1 MAGDVGEPH
10 YLRRK
15 DAMRTQVGIVGGGPA
30 GTLLS
35 HLLHQKGIESVVLE
49 LRSREVVETTVR
61 AGVLEHGTAE
71 LLKETGVGE
80 RMDHEGAV
88 HHGINLQ
95 FGGRRH
101 RIDFAELTGGR
112 KIWVYGQQEVVKDL
126 YAARLEAGGQ
136 IIFEAAAIGLR
147 DLDTPTPKIRFR
159 RGAELDP
166 DAGGIRFHGD
176 AEDEEITCDFV
187 AGCDGFFGP
196 CRTSIPDE
204 VRKEHVRT
212 YPFGW
217 FGILVEGPPSTEEL
231 IYTLHE
237 RGFALVSTRS
247 PKIQRLYFQCDP
259 QDDVDNWPDDRVWE
273 EMRTRVAS
281 EDDWTL
287 ADGKILEK
295 NIVQMRSFICEPMQY
310 GRLFLAG
317 DAAHIVPPTG
327 AKGMN
332 LAVADVRVLARGLEE
347 FYSSGG
353 TRILDAYS
361 ETCLRRVWKASRF
374 SWWMTSML
382 HRFHDEDDFRYR
394 LQLAELD
401 YVTSSRAAST
411 SLAENYVGLPME
423 PLPEAPGL

>member
-1 MAGDVGEPH
+1 
-10 YLRRK
+10 
-15 DAMRTQVGIVGGGPA
+15 MRTQVGIVGGGPA
-30 GTLLS
+30 GLVLS
-35 HLLHQKGIESVVLE
+35 HLLHLQGIESVVLE
-49 LRSREVVETTVR
+49 LRSRHVVETTVR

-71 LLKETGVGE
+71 LLRQTGVGE
-80 RMDHEGAV
+80 RMDREGAV
-88 HHGINLQ
+88 HNGVNLQ

-101 RIDFAELTGGR
+101 RIDFPELTGGR

-126 YAARLEAGGQ
+126 YAARLQARGQ
-136 IIFEAAAIGLR
+136 IIFEAAAVGIEGL
-147 DLDTPTPKIRFR
+147 DSTQPKIRFR
-159 RGAELDP
+159 RGATLDLE
-166 DAGGIRFHGD
+166 AGEIRFQGD
-176 AEDEEITCDFV
+176 TEEEEITCDFV
-187 AGCDGFFGP
+187 AGCDGFFGVS
-196 CRTSIPDE
+196 RSSIPED

-231 IYTLHE
+231 IYALHD

-247 PKIQRLYFQCDP
+247 PTIQRLYFQCDP
-259 QDDVDNWPDDRVWE
+259 HDSVENWPDERIWE
-273 EMRTRVAS
+273 ELQARLDT
-281 EDDWTL
+281 EEGGWTL
-287 ADGKILEK
+287 ERGKIFQK
-295 NIVQMRSFICEPMQY
+295 DIVQMRSFICEPMHY

-332 LAVADVRVLARGLEE
+332 LAVADVRVLARALTE
-347 FYSSGG
+347 FYSSGR
-353 TRILDAYS
+353 TDLLDMYS

-423 PLPEAPGL
+423 PAAGGIGP